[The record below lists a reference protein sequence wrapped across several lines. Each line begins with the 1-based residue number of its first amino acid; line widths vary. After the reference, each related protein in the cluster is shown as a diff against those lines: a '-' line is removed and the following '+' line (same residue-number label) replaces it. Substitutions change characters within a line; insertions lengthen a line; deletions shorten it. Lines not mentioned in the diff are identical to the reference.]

1 MFTVKTL
8 PDPTYAHSNA
18 IFMKNPSSN
27 YVKHTASGLIF
38 FVKNHHSVLENEVRL
53 NLFQRKALGVNPEDK
68 IELEFL
74 ENNPPCL
81 AVADL
86 YLTNSVSTIVVIDDE
101 KIFLQEFLKKFNE
114 VYVNKDVEYVYK
126 NFYVKFNAFGRIDTR
141 VSPRLRIKTADHC
154 ILTSRKTS
162 INLGG
167 SGCIDFK
174 SLGIGG
180 LDAEAEEL
188 FTKAFS
194 SRLLKNET
202 VERLGISHVKGILLY
217 GPPGTGKTLI
227 ARKLAE
233 LLGNDVVTKIVNGPE
248 LLNKFV
254 GESEKNVR
262 ELFEPAI
269 KNPNKMHV
277 IIFDEIDS
285 LCKKRGS
292 GGAGGTGVGDNI
304 VNQIL
309 TKLDGVDSPKN
320 ILVIG
325 MTNRKDRLDEAIL
338 RSGRM
343 EVHLEIKL
351 PDEQGRKDIL
361 EIHTRKLREEKFF
374 EHQNKHSS
382 EHQDLFTRIAKIS
395 ENYSGADLES
405 LVRNAVTLAIRD
417 SMVDG
422 VVQDDN
428 IVLKE
433 EHFLSLLKPKI
444 IEEGK
449 PTSILENLKLGT
461 VSLLSGPRKSG
472 KVLSVN
478 NTAKS
483 LGSTIVKVISN
494 RDFIEL
500 DDSSKAL
507 ALVKEFMSLES
518 IPNAT
523 MVFRNVEDILG
534 VSPSPFLVNT
544 INTIFREKSR
554 TLTIVLTTSGE
565 ETSGTRF
572 LVNRG
577 ININLVDEFL

>member
-18 IFMKNPSSN
+18 IFIKNPLSN

-38 FVKNHHSVLENEVRL
+38 FVKNHHSVFENEVRL

-374 EHQNKHSS
+374 EHQSKHSS
-382 EHQDLFTRIAKIS
+382 EHQGLFTRIAKIS

-483 LGSTIVKVISN
+483 LGSTIVKIISN

-534 VSPSPFLVNT
+534 VSPSPFLINT

>member
-577 ININLVDEFL
+577 ININLVDEFF